1 MAAGSRAAHHR
12 AMLDPAPPVP
22 PVVLVRE
29 ERSGDPSDAA
39 AVRAVHLAAFPTDA
53 EATLLDA
60 LRTSGGYG
68 AGWSLVAEIDGDVV
82 GHCLLTAAT
91 LERPNGS
98 RVSGRVVA
106 LGPIAVVP
114 AWQGRR
120 IGAKLMHAAL
130 ELLVRE
136 GIAAVVLL
144 GHPTYYPRFGFKPAR
159 VLGFRPPD
167 AWPDEAWMAC
177 RLPAWT
183 PDDVGIVH
191 YAAPFMEM
199 D

>member
-1 MAAGSRAAHHR
+1 MI
-12 AMLDPAPPVP
+12 DPQPPVP
-22 PVVLVRE
+22 PVVTIRA
-29 ERSGDPSDAA
+29 ERDDDPADVA
-39 AVRAVHLAAFPTDA
+39 AVRAVELAAFPTDA
-53 EATLLDA
+53 EAKLIDA
-60 LRTSGGYG
+60 LRASGAY
-68 AGWSLVAEIDGDVV
+68 ADGWSLVAEVDAQVV

-91 LERPNGS
+91 LERFDGT
-98 RVSGRVVA
+98 RVTGRVVA
-106 LGPIAVVP
+106 LGPIAVIP
-114 AWQGRR
+114 AWQSRR

-136 GIAAVVLL
+136 GVAAIVLL

-159 VLGFRPPD
+159 SQGLRPPD

-183 PDDVGIVH
+183 PDDVGVVR
-191 YAAPFMEM
+191 YAQPFMEM

>member
-1 MAAGSRAAHHR
+1 MI
-12 AMLDPAPPVP
+12 DPEPPLP
-22 PVVLVRE
+22 PVVVIRA
-29 ERSGDPSDAA
+29 ERADDPADVA
-39 AVRAVHLAAFPTDA
+39 AVRAVELAAFPTDA
-53 EATLLDA
+53 EAKLIDA
-60 LRTSGGYG
+60 LRASGAY
-68 AGWSLVAEIDGDVV
+68 ADGWSLVAEVEGGVV
-82 GHCLLTAAT
+82 GHCLLTSAT
-91 LERPNGS
+91 LERPDGA
-98 RVSGRVVA
+98 RVAGRVVA

-114 AWQGRR
+114 AWQSRR

-136 GIAAVVLL
+136 GVAVVVLL

-159 VLGFRPPD
+159 SQGLRPPD

-183 PDDVGIVH
+183 PDDVGVVR
-191 YAAPFMEM
+191 YAQPFMEM

>member
-1 MAAGSRAAHHR
+1 VI
-12 AMLDPAPPVP
+12 DPEPPVP
-22 PVVLVRE
+22 PVVLIRA
-29 ERSGDPSDAA
+29 ERPDDPSDAA
-39 AVRAVHLAAFPTDA
+39 AVRAVQLAAFPTDA
-53 EATLLDA
+53 EAKLLDA
-60 LRTSGGYG
+60 LRASGDYDPGR
-68 AGWSLVAEIDGDVV
+68 SLLAEVDGEVV

-91 LERPNGS
+91 LEHADGS

-114 AWQGRR
+114 AWQSRR

-130 ELLVRE
+130 ELLARE
-136 GIAAVVLL
+136 GVAAVVLL

-159 VLGFRPPD
+159 ALGLRPPD

-183 PDDVGIVH
+183 PDDVGVVR
-191 YAAPFMEM
+191 YAQPFMEM

>member
-1 MAAGSRAAHHR
+1 MI
-12 AMLDPAPPVP
+12 DPEPPVP
-22 PVVLVRE
+22 PVVTIRA
-29 ERSGDPSDAA
+29 ERDDDPLDVA
-39 AVRAVHLAAFPTDA
+39 AVRAVELAAFPTDA
-53 EATLLDA
+53 EAKLIDA
-60 LRTSGGYG
+60 LRASGAYTD
-68 AGWSLVAEIDGDVV
+68 GWSLVAEVDDQVV

-91 LERPNGS
+91 LERPDGT
-98 RVSGRVVA
+98 RVTGRVVA

-114 AWQGRR
+114 AWQSRR

-136 GIAAVVLL
+136 GVAAIVLL

-159 VLGFRPPD
+159 SQGLRPPD

-183 PDDVGIVH
+183 PDDVGVVR
-191 YAAPFMEM
+191 YAQPFMEM